1 MNYTP
6 VPNKLRVLHFP
17 QVPCKPFTVDVKDE
31 EQAYLIRNTLAD
43 QHNFLFENNIIPDF
57 SNAIQVVMWDEDADG
72 EGNPDWVTYYNEAE
86 MMEFDE
92 LAETY
97 LLLN

>member
-1 MNYTP
+1 MDYTP

-17 QVPCKPFTVDVKDE
+17 QIPCEAFFVDVKDE
-31 EQAYLIRNTLAD
+31 EQAYLISNTLAD

-72 EGNPDWVTYYNEAE
+72 EGNGDWVTYYNEAE